1 MSSSNH
7 NKYYSYDSAKERV
20 NDPHALVSVI
30 VPIYNAGPYLDQ
42 ALNSLEV
49 QTHDN
54 LEIICLNDGS
64 TDDSLQIMQRHAE
77 NDERIVIID
86 KQNQGYGAT
95 CNRGLEEAHGEWIA
109 ILEPDTGLNPAC
121 SRTCWSSRQVS
132 PRKSTS
138 SRRRIGASRTPARP
152 QSKSSNA
159 ATSDELHVDKQP
171 FVITDAIHLLHHH
184 PSIWSAI
191 YRKSFLDEF
200 DIRFKPIPGAGWADN
215 PFLVETLCRARSI
228 VYLDQP
234 YYCYRE
240 DTEEKSANFHR
251 NNPDIPFDR
260 WNEMLDIIED
270 LGITDERILCAH
282 YSRGFMYMSGVLEQH
297 DADEP
302 AVRAQ
307 IERMFKRMDADL
319 VFKYPHIS
327 PGCRRLFAE
336 VRGLPEP
343 KVNHLQYG
351 ANLVEQG
358 VYNLRNI
365 GFKGTL
371 DAVSNYFAK
380 YKKRT
385 GGR

>member
-1 MSSSNH
+1 MSLSKDA
-7 NKYYSYDSAKERV
+7 KYYSYDAAEAAV
-20 NDPHALVSVI
+20 NDPRALVSVI
-30 VPIYNAGPYLDQ
+30 VPIYNASPYLDQ
-42 ALNSLEV
+42 ALDSLTA

-54 LEIICLNDGS
+54 IEIICLNDGS
-64 TDDSLQIMQRHAE
+64 TDDSLQIMQRHAQA
-77 NDERIVIID
+77 DDRIVIID

-109 ILEPDTGLNPAC
+109 ILEPDDWIEPDMFKDMLEFAAGFSEKIDLIKTPYW
-121 SRTCWSSRQVS
+121 RIKDPDTPQE
-132 PRKSTS
+132 RKLQCGYKK
-138 SRRRIGASRTPARP
+138 RV
-152 QSKSSNA
+152 K
-159 ATSDELHVDKQP
+159 VDKQP
-171 FVITDAIHLLHHH
+171 FVISSAIHLLHHH

-200 DIRFKPIPGAGWADN
+200 SIRFKPIPGAGWADN
-215 PFLVETLCRARSI
+215 PFLIQTLCQARNI
-228 VYLDQP
+228 LYLDQP

-240 DTEEKSANFHR
+240 ETDEKAAVFHQ

-270 LGITDERILCAH
+270 LGITDKRILCAH

-302 AVRAQ
+302 AIKAQ
-307 IERMFKRMDADL
+307 IKRMFDRMDPEL
-319 VFKYPHIS
+319 VFEYPNIS

-336 VRGLPEP
+336 VRGLPAP
-343 KVNHLQYG
+343 KISRIQYG

-358 VYNLRNI
+358 AYNLRNI

-371 DAVSNYFAK
+371 DSVTNYFAK

>member
-1 MSSSNH
+1 MLSSNN

-42 ALNSLEV
+42 ALNSLEG

-64 TDDSLQIMQRHAE
+64 TDDSLQIMQRHTE
-77 NDERIVIID
+77 NDERVVIID

-109 ILEPDTGLNPAC
+109 ILEPDDWIEPGMFKDMLEFAAGFTEKIDIIKTPY
-121 SRTCWSSRQVS
+121 W
-132 PRKSTS
+132 
-138 SRRRIGASRTPARP
+138 RIKDADTPAEQKLQCSYKRRV
-152 QSKSSNA
+152 
-159 ATSDELHVDKQP
+159 HVDKQP
-171 FVITDAIHLLHHH
+171 FVITDATHLLHHH

-297 DADEP
+297 NADEP